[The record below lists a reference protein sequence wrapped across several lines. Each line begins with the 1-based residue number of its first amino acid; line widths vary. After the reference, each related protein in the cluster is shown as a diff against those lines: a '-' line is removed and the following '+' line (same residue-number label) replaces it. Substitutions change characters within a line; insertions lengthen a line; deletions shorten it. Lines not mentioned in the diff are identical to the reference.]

1 MKRAALH
8 MRVSTVDQH
17 PETQL
22 YDLRALAEQRGFEI
36 VMEYTDK
43 ISGMKA
49 RRAGLD
55 QLLADARRR
64 RFDLVIVWAF
74 DRIARSVRHLIKVL
88 DELNQLEVEFISL

>member
-1 MKRAALH
+1 

-43 ISGMKA
+43 ISGVKA
-49 RRAGLD
+49 KRAGLD

-74 DRIARSVRHLIKVL
+74 DRIARSVRHLIEVL
-88 DELNQLEVEFISL
+88 DLATISAAYRNARSGVASH